1 MGSGVSVHAIV
12 YSTQRFERDFLS
24 RANADH
30 AHALRLL
37 EVPLDECT
45 AALARGAGG
54 VSLWAHDRADAAALA
69 VLAAGGVRV
78 LALRSASFRQVDMEA
93 ATRLGLTV
101 LRVPAC
107 APHAVAEHAVALLL
121 ALDRHI
127 RHAWSRARER
137 RSSVD
142 GLVASGARGRVV
154 GVVGTGRIG
163 GHVCRILRAF
173 GCDVLACDPTP
184 DAEVARLGVAYV
196 SREALFREADA
207 ITLHCP
213 LTPETRRMVDDAAL
227 AAMRPGVVLVN
238 TSRGGLL
245 DGRAVL
251 RALEAGR
258 LGQLAVDVY
267 EEEGDAAF
275 HDLSD
280 AVLADEVL
288 TRLLTFPN
296 VLVTAR
302 QGYFTREAVRALAE
316 TTLANLTAFERGEP
330 DPSNV
335 VTLAHARLQEAA
347 PA

>member
-1 MGSGVSVHAIV
+1 MGSGVAVHAIV

-24 RANADH
+24 RANAAH
-30 AHALRLL
+30 AHALELL
-37 EVPLDECT
+37 EVPLDART
-45 AALARGAGG
+45 ASLARGAGG
-54 VSLWAHDRADAAALA
+54 VSLWVHDRADAAALA

-78 LALRSASFRQVDMEA
+78 VALRSPGFHQVDMEA
-93 ATRLGLTV
+93 ATRLGITV

-121 ALDRHI
+121 ALDRQIH
-127 RHAWSRARER
+127 HAWNRTRER
-137 RSSVD
+137 NFSVD
-142 GLVASGARGRVV
+142 GLMGVGLRDRTV
-154 GVVGTGRIG
+154 GVVGTGRVG
-163 GHVCRILRAF
+163 AQVCRILRAF
-173 GCDVLACDPTP
+173 GCEVLACDPVP
-184 DAEVARLGVAYV
+184 DPEVRALGVAYV
-196 SREALFREADA
+196 SRETIFREADA

-213 LTPETRRMVDDAAL
+213 LTPDTWHMIDDAAL
-227 AAMRPGVVLVN
+227 ATMRPGVVVVN

-251 RALEAGR
+251 RALKAGR
-258 LGQLAVDVY
+258 IGKLGVDVY

-316 TTLANLTAFERGEP
+316 TTLANLTGFERGDP
-330 DPSNV
+330 DPANL
-335 VTLAHARLQEAA
+335 VTLAHVRFRELETA
-347 PA
+347 